1 MDSTTN
7 GKALMQAQRIWQ
19 TEAAVIRGEL
29 RERGV
34 RGDLRTLD
42 LMASGT
48 RGVSA
53 PIGLTRVAIE
63 MRDHG
68 LSEAAT
74 VARLTHVAQ
83 QIAQLVYHDGAA

>member
-1 MDSTTN
+1 MDSSTK

-68 LSEAAT
+68 LSEEAI
-74 VARLTHVAQ
+74 VARLTHVAT
-83 QIAQLVYHDGAA
+83 QIAALVCHDAA

>member
-1 MDSTTN
+1 MDSTTK
-7 GKALMQAQRIWQ
+7 GKALVKAQRLWQ

-29 RERGV
+29 RKRGV
-34 RGDLRTLD
+34 SGPLRTLD
-42 LMASGT
+42 EMASGT

-68 LSEAAT
+68 ISEAAAI
-74 VARLTHVAQ
+74 ARLTHVAQ

>member
-1 MDSTTN
+1 MDSSRT
-7 GKALMQAQRIWQ
+7 GRALVKAQRIWR
-19 TEAAVIRGEL
+19 TEAAVIRGAL
-29 RERGV
+29 REQGV

-53 PIGLTRVAIE
+53 PIGLTRFAIE

-68 LSEAAT
+68 LSEAAI
-74 VARLTHVAQ
+74 VARLTHVAE
-83 QIAQLVYHDGAA
+83 QIAALVCHDSAA

>member
-1 MDSTTN
+1 MDSTTK
-7 GKALMQAQRIWQ
+7 GRALMKAQRLWQ
-19 TEAAVIRGEL
+19 TEAAVIRGDL
-29 RERGV
+29 RRRGV
-34 RGDLRTLD
+34 SGPLRTLD

-53 PIGLTRVAIE
+53 PIVLTRVAIE

-68 LSEAAT
+68 ISEAAAI
-74 VARLTHVAQ
+74 ARLTHVAQ

>member
-1 MDSTTN
+1 MDSSTT
-7 GKALMQAQRIWQ
+7 GKALVKAQRIWQ

-29 RERGV
+29 RQRGV

-68 LSEAAT
+68 LSEAAI
-74 VARLTHVAQ
+74 VARLTHVAE
-83 QIAQLVYHDGAA
+83 QIAALVCHDSAA

>member
-1 MDSTTN
+1 MDSSTK
-7 GKALMQAQRIWQ
+7 GRALVKAQRIWQ

-29 RERGV
+29 RQRGV

-48 RGVSA
+48 RGVAA

-68 LSEAAT
+68 LSEAAA

>member
-1 MDSTTN
+1 MDSTRQ
-7 GKALMQAQRIWQ
+7 GRAILRAQRIWQ

-29 RERGV
+29 RQRGV
-34 RGDLRTLD
+34 HGELRTLD

-48 RGVSA
+48 RGVAA
-53 PIGLTRVAIE
+53 PTGLTRVAME

-74 VARLTHVAQ
+74 VARLTHVTQ
-83 QIAQLVYHDGAA
+83 QIAALVFDDGAA

>member
-1 MDSTTN
+1 MDNSRT
-7 GKALMQAQRIWQ
+7 GRALVKAQRIWR

-29 RERGV
+29 RGQGV

-68 LSEAAT
+68 LSEAAI
-74 VARLTHVAQ
+74 VARLTHVAE
-83 QIAQLVYHDGAA
+83 QIAALVCHDGAA